1 MLGAPPTD
9 GTPWRPAPIPVP
21 DRVVLQGNSE
31 AFEAADALGTTAWHA
46 RGWDGTGVKVAV
58 FDVQWE
64 QLEQPV
70 HTLEL
75 GAFTTHDCWAHKSCD
90 PAMDSRRTRF
100 GFERGAHGTACAE
113 VIRDLAPGVELH
125 LVRVNA
131 LTTFENALS
140 WAARND
146 IDIISMSLSFFN
158 ESIYDGS
165 GSVNDAMDR
174 LADSDTLLVTS
185 AGNYAQEHW
194 RESFLDTDGDG
205 WHEFEGG
212 SELLEVRYA
221 PGSGRATLLWNDF
234 DNCGDTDLDFYAV
247 DGDGRVLG
255 RAGAR
260 QVAGADDC
268 APIERLGL
276 TAPRDRPV
284 FLKVHHA
291 GGSPNTIID
300 IMARGADMVIPH
312 PWGSVTDPG
321 THPAAFTVGAVRA
334 TADYA
339 RLGPESFSSWGPTG
353 SGLAKPDIAGP
364 DGLSSSVYG
373 VTGFYGTSASTPAVA
388 AAIALVMSRYPDL
401 GPREA
406 AGWLADQAM
415 TEQDAG
421 EAPDPALGA
430 GRARLP
436 PPDAGSAGCGSRFAA
451 APLGLMLLSLGLRR
465 RRPA

>member
-1 MLGAPPTD
+1 
-9 GTPWRPAPIPVP
+9 
-21 DRVVLQGNSE
+21 VLQGNSE
-31 AFEAADALGTTAWHA
+31 AFEAAEALGTGAWHA

-64 QLEQPV
+64 QVEQPV
-70 HTLEL
+70 HADEL
-75 GAFTTHDCWAHKSCD
+75 GDFTTHDCWAHPSCG
-90 PAMDSRRTRF
+90 PAMDSLRPRF

-146 IDIISMSLSFFN
+146 IDVISMSLSFFN
-158 ESIYDGS
+158 ESMYDGT

-174 LADSDTLLVTS
+174 LAGTDTLLVTS
-185 AGNYAQEHW
+185 AGNYATEHW

-212 SELLEVRYA
+212 EERLEVRYA
-221 PGSGRATLLWNDF
+221 PGSARATLIWDDF
-234 DNCGDTDLDFYAV
+234 QNCGDTDLDVYAV
-247 DGDGRVLG
+247 DGEGRVLG

-268 APIERLGL
+268 APVERLSL
-276 TAPRDRPV
+276 TVDRDRPV
-284 FLKVHHA
+284 YLKVHHA

-300 IMARGADMVIPH
+300 LMARGGDTVVPH

-334 TADYA
+334 TSAYS
-339 RLGPESFSSWGPTG
+339 RLGPEPFSSWGPTG

-388 AAIALVMSRYPDL
+388 AAIALVMSRYPDQT
-401 GPREA
+401 PREA
-406 AGWLADQAM
+406 AAWLADHAM
-415 TEQDAG
+415 SERAVGDPA
-421 EAPDPALGA
+421 DPALGA

-436 PPDAGSAGCGSRFAA
+436 SPDAGTAACGSRFAA
-451 APLGLMLLSLGLRR
+451 LPLPLLLAPVARFRR
-465 RRPA
+465 RRRRALPPDAPSATLRTSLE